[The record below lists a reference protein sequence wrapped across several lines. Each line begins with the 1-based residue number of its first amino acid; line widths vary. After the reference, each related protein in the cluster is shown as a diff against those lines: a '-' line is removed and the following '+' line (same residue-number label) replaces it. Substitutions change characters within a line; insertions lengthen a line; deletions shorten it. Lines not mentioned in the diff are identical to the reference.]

1 MFRPGRN
8 PKDQPQTADDTADH
22 TPHTSTPPYG
32 GSSSAQPSGGAAAT
46 PTEAYQQSVYTQTT
60 SRAVTE
66 SESLARDIKEGTLT
80 GFVGNGTTLT
90 GEASFKG
97 MLRVDGGLSGRVSSQ
112 DGTLIVST
120 NGRVDANV
128 EVAVAQIFGTVH
140 GDIIASK
147 RIEMGRVA
155 KVNGNIQ
162 TPALVIENGA
172 LFEGSCRMVQPK
184 ESHDQRE
191 RDATHLDA
199 LGGDDVTV
207 DRAINLRDGDFDVGI
222 YLPVGADDERAIL
235 RTDASRKMSVNAQH
249 AFETRF
255 TRQHRAVADEAG
267 ERAFL
272 DVARKRF
279 ALGDGARSGGRLDG
293 RLIGAVGGGRAA
305 GRRAGGSGGGVAI
318 GGVGAGVAIG

>member
-8 PKDQPQTADDTADH
+8 PKDTHTADDTADH
-22 TPHTSTPPYG
+22 TPQSPAAPAGYG
-32 GSSSAQPSGGAAAT
+32 SAPSSAASAT

-90 GEASFKG
+90 GEANFKG

-128 EVAVAQIFGTVH
+128 EVAVAQIFGTVN
-140 GDIIASK
+140 GDITATK

-155 KVNGNIQ
+155 KVTGNIQ

-172 LFEGSCRMVQPK
+172 VFEGSCRMVQLK
-184 ESHDQRE
+184 EQAEKSSS
-191 RDATHLDA
+191 ATA
-199 LGGDDVTV
+199 STSTSST
-207 DRAINLRDGDFDVGI
+207 A
-222 YLPVGADDERAIL
+222 A
-235 RTDASRKMSVNAQH
+235 TDASSPSSPSSSSPKS
-249 AFETRF
+249 
-255 TRQHRAVADEAG
+255 
-267 ERAFL
+267 
-272 DVARKRF
+272 
-279 ALGDGARSGGRLDG
+279 
-293 RLIGAVGGGRAA
+293 
-305 GRRAGGSGGGVAI
+305 GSGSSRPSSATGSDGSATDVTDASS
-318 GGVGAGVAIG
+318 GAAS

>member
-8 PKDQPQTADDTADH
+8 PKDTHTADDTADH
-22 TPHTSTPPYG
+22 TPQSPTASSGAGAGYG
-32 GSSSAQPSGGAAAT
+32 SAPASNAAAT

-97 MLRVDGGLSGRVSSQ
+97 MLRVDGGLSGTVRSD

-128 EVAVAQIFGTVH
+128 EVAVAQIFGTVN
-140 GDIIASK
+140 GDITASK

-155 KVNGNIQ
+155 KVTGNIQ

-172 LFEGSCRMVQPK
+172 LFEGSCRMVQLK
-184 ESHDQRE
+184 EQAESAAAFSSSSAAGSGASSSSSSKSGSSKPSASSASTGASSSSSASDVK
-191 RDATHLDA
+191 DATDL
-199 LGGDDVTV
+199 T
-207 DRAINLRDGDFDVGI
+207 
-222 YLPVGADDERAIL
+222 
-235 RTDASRKMSVNAQH
+235 S
-249 AFETRF
+249 
-255 TRQHRAVADEAG
+255 
-267 ERAFL
+267 
-272 DVARKRF
+272 
-279 ALGDGARSGGRLDG
+279 
-293 RLIGAVGGGRAA
+293 
-305 GRRAGGSGGGVAI
+305 
-318 GGVGAGVAIG
+318 

>member
-8 PKDQPQTADDTADH
+8 PKDTQTADDTADH
-22 TPHTSTPPYG
+22 TPQPPPSAGSAYG
-32 GSSSAQPSGGAAAT
+32 SASGASSSAPAAT

-90 GEASFKG
+90 GEANFKG

-128 EVAVAQIFGTVH
+128 EVAVAQIFGTVN
-140 GDIIASK
+140 GDITATK

-155 KVNGNIQ
+155 KVTGNIQ

-172 LFEGSCRMVQPK
+172 VFEGSCRMVQIK
-184 ESHDQRE
+184 EDAEKSSAAASSSASSSTTPSASSSSSSSSSTKPGSGSSRPPTSSASDGSATDVT
-191 RDATHLDA
+191 DATDA
-199 LGGDDVTV
+199 T
-207 DRAINLRDGDFDVGI
+207 
-222 YLPVGADDERAIL
+222 
-235 RTDASRKMSVNAQH
+235 T
-249 AFETRF
+249 
-255 TRQHRAVADEAG
+255 
-267 ERAFL
+267 
-272 DVARKRF
+272 
-279 ALGDGARSGGRLDG
+279 
-293 RLIGAVGGGRAA
+293 
-305 GRRAGGSGGGVAI
+305 
-318 GGVGAGVAIG
+318 